1 MKKREVASELVKIA
15 KSLLAIPM
23 TFDSPSTETT
33 RWAKKTLML
42 TLNVD
47 STWKQIYESFLTFQD
62 GGSNKFHYFGVF
74 KSRTGQCAGGN
85 AYGRIGYNPKAIE
98 IARGS
103 ESSVMSSVRQKAS
116 DKQRQRG
123 YRVTEV

>member
-1 MKKREVASELVKIA
+1 MKKKEVASELVKIA

-23 TFDSPSTETT
+23 TFDAPSTETT

-47 STWKQIYESFLTFQD
+47 ATWRQIYESFMTFQD
-62 GGSNKFHYFGVF
+62 GTSNKFHYFGVF
-74 KSRTGQCAGGN
+74 KSRTGACVGGN

-103 ESSVMSSVRQKAS
+103 EGSVMSSVGQKAR
-116 DKQRQRG
+116 DKQRQKG
-123 YRVTEV
+123 YQITEV